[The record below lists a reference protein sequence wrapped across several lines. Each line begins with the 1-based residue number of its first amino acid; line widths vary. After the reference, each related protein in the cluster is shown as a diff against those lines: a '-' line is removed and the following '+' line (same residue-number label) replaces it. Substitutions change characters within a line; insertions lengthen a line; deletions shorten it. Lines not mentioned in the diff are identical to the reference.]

1 MVSDIRNFS
10 VLSSKLV
17 VDFLITDMPPKSA
30 AERMKAY
37 RSRMSEE
44 KKTLMQGK
52 NKGQQQKSRG
62 KWDENRKKL
71 EIELSKV
78 RTRKSRNK
86 RTETKTL
93 LPTGEYPSTAF
104 GSAQSMCKAINKVGK
119 ALPKSPRKQ
128 AAIVKKL
135 AKQFGLELKAKEAE
149 KIPTALEILIVK
161 FYESDSISRQQ
172 PGKKD
177 FVTVRGHDG
186 KKERVQKKILMTT
199 VMEAFKQFKVEHP
212 EIKIG
217 KSKFASLRP
226 PHVLPVS
233 DKDHTVCCCVYHEN
247 FEMVLTGIRKVQN
260 VPQPDELVKA
270 AACNWCLDCYLG
282 KCDECADVE
291 KKVEPVF
298 KVERDSTVGDV
309 DCPYFQ
315 WNDENKKTSV
325 ASTLAEAQR
334 EAMKQLA
341 VMKRHCFIAKTQ
353 LHQMRTLKQSLGD
366 TECVIQEDF
375 AENFN
380 IKQQDEIMSAH
391 WVTNG
396 VTLFTAVLN
405 TKDGSKSYVVVS
417 DDLHHDK
424 FAVTAFN
431 RAILA
436 DAAESG
442 TPLERL
448 HFFSDGAGSQFKN
461 RFTLSILLRPT
472 LLHSNVQEVD
482 WSFFGTAHGK
492 GPVDGVGGTVKRAVW
507 RRILQ
512 GQVTISTPHEF
523 AAVAKEACPNVRI
536 LFIDAAQVATTH
548 QELESL
554 WEQNRPQ
561 SIPNTRQA
569 HYLANAIKIMCKNKL
584 HACT

>member
-1 MVSDIRNFS
+1 M
-10 VLSSKLV
+10 
-17 VDFLITDMPPKSA
+17 
-30 AERMKAY
+30 
-37 RSRMSEE
+37 
-44 KKTLMQGK
+44 
-52 NKGQQQKSRG
+52 
-62 KWDENRKKL
+62 
-71 EIELSKV
+71 
-78 RTRKSRNK
+78 
-86 RTETKTL
+86 
-93 LPTGEYPSTAF
+93 
-104 GSAQSMCKAINKVGK
+104 
-119 ALPKSPRKQ
+119 
-128 AAIVKKL
+128 
-135 AKQFGLELKAKEAE
+135 
-149 KIPTALEILIVK
+149 
-161 FYESDSISRQQ
+161 
-172 PGKKD
+172 
-177 FVTVRGHDG
+177 
-186 KKERVQKKILMTT
+186 
-199 VMEAFKQFKVEHP
+199 
-212 EIKIG
+212 
-217 KSKFASLRP
+217 
-226 PHVLPVS
+226 
-233 DKDHTVCCCVYHEN
+233 
-247 FEMVLTGIRKVQN
+247 
-260 VPQPDELVKA
+260 
-270 AACNWCLDCYLG
+270 
-282 KCDECADVE
+282 E

-325 ASTLAEAQR
+325 ASILAEAQR

-396 VTLFTAVLN
+396 
-405 TKDGSKSYVVVS
+405 
-417 DDLHHDK
+417 
-424 FAVTAFN
+424 
-431 RAILA
+431 

-472 LLHSNVQEVD
+472 LLHRNVQEVD

-523 AAVAKEACPNVRI
+523 AAVAR
-536 LFIDAAQVATTH
+536 
-548 QELESL
+548 
-554 WEQNRPQ
+554 
-561 SIPNTRQA
+561 
-569 HYLANAIKIMCKNKL
+569 
-584 HACT
+584 